1 MRFKGSDIFLTEKW
15 TNNKEEY
22 WTHKYLFQDAKK
34 IWICTVH
41 LKVVFFSM
49 KF

>member
-22 WTHKYLFQDAKK
+22 WTPKYLFQGAKK
-34 IWICTVH
+34 
-41 LKVVFFSM
+41 
-49 KF
+49 